1 LNETIQTNNIQ
12 KLDHLD
18 QGQNNTDINNIE
30 NARKI
35 VNFNSIVHLNE
46 TNIAN
51 NQSQLLVDNQNN
63 REQVYINKKDDKQNN
78 QGQADL
84 VQEA

>member
-18 QGQNNTDINNIE
+18 QGQNNTDINNVE
-30 NARKI
+30 NAQTT
-35 VNFNSIVHLNE
+35 VNLTSILHLNE

-51 NQSQLLVDNQNN
+51 NHEQLQL
-63 REQVYINKKDDKQNN
+63 NKNEDKQNN
-78 QGQADL
+78 TQGE
-84 VQEA
+84 VNVNKEV